1 MSAKLSRGFTLLEL
15 IVAMVVISVGLAGL
29 LMAFNVAMRH
39 SADPV
44 ANKQMLA
51 VAEGLIDEILLKPH
65 AVNGVALANS
75 PVSCGS
81 AGAERG
87 DFDDVR
93 DYHAYETSG
102 VCDIDGAAVAG
113 LAAYRVRVDVL
124 SGSWQSIPDVLT
136 IQVSV
141 TRDQQTLTLTG
152 RRTPYAQ

>member
-1 MSAKLSRGFTLLEL
+1 MSVKLSRGFTLLEL

-44 ANKQMLA
+44 VNKQMLA

-65 AVNGVALANS
+65 AVNGVAPANL
-75 PVSCGS
+75 PVSCAS
-81 AGAERG
+81 AGAVRV

-93 DYHAYETSG
+93 DYHAYETNG
-102 VCDIDGAAVAG
+102 LCDIDGEAVAG

-124 SGSWQSIPDVLT
+124 SGTWQGIPEVLT

>member
-1 MSAKLSRGFTLLEL
+1 MSVKLSRGFTLLEL

-44 ANKQMLA
+44 VNKQMLA

-65 AVNGVALANS
+65 AVNGVAPANS
-75 PVSCGS
+75 SVSCGS
-81 AGAERG
+81 VGAERV

-102 VCDIDGAAVAG
+102 ICDIDGAAVAG
-113 LAAYRVRVDVL
+113 LSAYRVRVDVVP
-124 SGSWQSIPDVLT
+124 GTWQGIADTLT

-141 TRDQQTLTLTG
+141 MRDQQTLTLTG

>member
-1 MSAKLSRGFTLLEL
+1 MSVKFSRGFTLLEL

-44 ANKQMLA
+44 VNKQMLA

-65 AVNGVALANS
+65 AVNGVAPANS
-75 PVSCGS
+75 SVSCGS
-81 AGAERG
+81 AGAERV

-102 VCDIDGAAVAG
+102 ICDIDGAAVAG
-113 LAAYRVRVDVL
+113 LAAYRVRVDVVP
-124 SGSWQSIPDVLT
+124 GTWQGIADVLT

-141 TRDQQTLTLTG
+141 MRDQQTLTLTG